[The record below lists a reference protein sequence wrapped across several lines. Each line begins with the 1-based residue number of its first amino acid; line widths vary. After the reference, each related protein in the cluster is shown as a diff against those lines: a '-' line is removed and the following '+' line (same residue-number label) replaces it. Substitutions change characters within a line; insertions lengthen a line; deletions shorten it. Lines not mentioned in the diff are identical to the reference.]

1 MILAVEDLQAALV
14 AERTLHASWRNRPE
28 SRTAEIRPIDPMVR
42 AFARGLDGR
51 HPPISDVVDLA
62 YRLVHMAKERSHQPE
77 ITVDVD
83 GALSFDLRLASGLL
97 MFAELGVY
105 GVLDLTVLDDSA
117 RETLVVRH
125 LSPAS
130 ESQFVKQL

>member
-1 MILAVEDLQAALV
+1 
-14 AERTLHASWRNRPE
+14 
-28 SRTAEIRPIDPMVR
+28 
-42 AFARGLDGR
+42 
-51 HPPISDVVDLA
+51 
-62 YRLVHMAKERSHQPE
+62 MAKERSHQPE

-83 GALSFDLRLASGLL
+83 SALSFDLRLASGLL

>member
-1 MILAVEDLQAALV
+1 
-14 AERTLHASWRNRPE
+14 
-28 SRTAEIRPIDPMVR
+28 
-42 AFARGLDGR
+42 
-51 HPPISDVVDLA
+51 
-62 YRLVHMAKERSHQPE
+62 
-77 ITVDVD
+77 
-83 GALSFDLRLASGLL
+83 
-97 MFAELGVY
+97 MFAELGVD

>member
-1 MILAVEDLQAALV
+1 
-14 AERTLHASWRNRPE
+14 
-28 SRTAEIRPIDPMVR
+28 
-42 AFARGLDGR
+42 
-51 HPPISDVVDLA
+51 
-62 YRLVHMAKERSHQPE
+62 MAKERSHQPE

-97 MFAELGVY
+97 MFAELGVD

-117 RETLVVRH
+117 RETFVVRH